1 MTVLAR
7 HISTMCLLGVA
18 SFVFCADVRA
28 ETSEA
33 KKRAFAEHLA
43 RRAHPSHVKAQREAV
58 EAGHHHLA
66 RLSLAST
73 SLGATTNAFGI
84 PPATPIAPT
93 GNGPGRDA
101 FVNAL
106 YSEFLDRS
114 PIPSEAAYWT
124 GFLAPPFNVSPQ
136 IIANHIGRSKEAG
149 IADTGVTPRQGYRRA
164 LLYSESVK

>member
-18 SFVFCADVRA
+18 SLVFCADVRA

-58 EAGHHHLA
+58 EVGHHHLA
-66 RLSLAST
+66 RVSLAST

-84 PPATPIAPT
+84 PPATPVHT

-106 YSEFLDRS
+106 YSQFLGRS
-114 PIPSEAAYWT
+114 AMESEAAYWT
-124 GFLAPPFNVSPQ
+124 AFLAPPFNINPQ
-136 IIANHIGRSKEAG
+136 IIANDIGRSTEARA
-149 IADTGVTPRQGYRRA
+149 ADTGVTLRQGYYRA
-164 LLYSESVK
+164 LNYSNAVR